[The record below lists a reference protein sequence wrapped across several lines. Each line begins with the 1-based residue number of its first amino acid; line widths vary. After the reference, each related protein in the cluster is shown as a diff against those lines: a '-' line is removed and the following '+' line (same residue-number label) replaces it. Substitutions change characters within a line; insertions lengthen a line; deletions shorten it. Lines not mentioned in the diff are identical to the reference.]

1 MLRAFFNER
10 WLRIKSLLNR
20 KQLGRDLEDELA
32 HHLDMRAQ
40 HNRAAGMQDRREIKW
55 RPPPN
60 AVDGRRCLVCLM
72 SRTLPRRG
80 TGEKGTT
87 RCSKF

>member
-40 HNRAAGMQDRREIKW
+40 HNRAAGMQAAVCKQTKRAT
-55 RPPPN
+55 PP
-60 AVDGRRCLVCLM
+60 
-72 SRTLPRRG
+72 
-80 TGEKGTT
+80 GE
-87 RCSKF
+87 RWAISHW